1 MAYDALT
8 TSGINSLVSAYITS
22 EQNKLI
28 TPLNSQKTKYSNL
41 SNAWNGVTS
50 RLTALKSIIADLNKT
65 GSDSVFIPTSS
76 ASSSNTNFV
85 SVSSTNTASVGTFNI
100 KVNQLAKTDAVLS
113 STLTSASTNSISA
126 GVRSL
131 RIRSGDFETNF
142 NVEFSSSET
151 NLSVMEKI
159 RDAVNSNSKADVL
172 SSKFLKTDSFT
183 MDENN
188 STFDINLNG
197 NTTSISFTEAE
208 RNTITNYDTLFDA
221 MVSKLSNSVSGIT
234 VEKISFSETNQVQLK
249 IRSNNTSD
257 YITINSSGLDSS
269 GNKISASNALM
280 NSLGIV
286 AYKEKAAATLMSASV
301 FSPSID
307 TSKIT
312 FAAKNSGYAN
322 RLIITSDD
330 AFTQIGLTQE
340 ILTNRYKNSDNGIT
354 TNDSKAG
361 FTYGTRWI
369 EADGTTISGSP
380 ESSSNNFLNSKF
392 TFNGLTIQRES
403 NTISDLSLGLTIN
416 LKSVMKETDDD
427 VTVAI
432 TNSTSNVR
440 SKIDSF
446 ISKFN
451 DLYTY
456 IKSRT
461 YSTKGSRGVFTGD
474 SAALGLLST
483 LSSNATSAVNGI
495 SSNSLN
501 ILNKLGIS
509 FNATS
514 GLSVT
519 NSELLEDRLSQKLSE
534 VETLF
539 NSSQGIASRFYSSL
553 STLEG
558 TDGSV
563 SKMISS
569 YNSNITSI
577 NDKITATNSRI
588 DKSAVVLRSK
598 YEKLQLQ
605 LATLLNMQ
613 SLYSGSTSSSE

>member
-50 RLTALKSIIADLNKT
+50 RLTALKSIVADLKKT

-76 ASSSNTNFV
+76 ASSSNTSFV
-85 SVSSTNTASVGTFNI
+85 TVSSTNTASVGTFNI
-100 KVNQLAKTDAVLS
+100 RVNQLAKTDAVLS

-159 RDAVNSNSKADVL
+159 RDAVNSNSKADVF

-183 MDENN
+183 MDQNN

-197 NTTSISFTEAE
+197 TTTSISFTEAE

-234 VEKISFSETNQVQLK
+234 VEKISFSDTNQIQLK

-257 YITINSSGLDSS
+257 YITINSSGLDGS
-269 GNKISASNALM
+269 GNKISTSNALM
-280 NSLGIV
+280 DSLGII

-301 FSPSID
+301 FSPSTD

-340 ILTNRYKNSDNGIT
+340 ILINRYKNSDNGTT
-354 TNDSKAG
+354 TNDLKAG

-369 EADGTTISGSP
+369 EADGTTISGSA
-380 ESSSNNFLNSKF
+380 ESSSNNSLNSKF

-432 TNSTSNVR
+432 TSSTSNVR

-495 SSNSLN
+495 SSDSLN

-509 FNATS
+509 FNATN

-558 TDGSV
+558 TEGSV
-563 SKMISS
+563 SKMINS

-588 DKSAVVLRSK
+588 DKSAEVLRSK

-605 LATLLNMQ
+605 LATLLNVQ
-613 SLYSGSTSSSE
+613 SFYTSSTSSSE